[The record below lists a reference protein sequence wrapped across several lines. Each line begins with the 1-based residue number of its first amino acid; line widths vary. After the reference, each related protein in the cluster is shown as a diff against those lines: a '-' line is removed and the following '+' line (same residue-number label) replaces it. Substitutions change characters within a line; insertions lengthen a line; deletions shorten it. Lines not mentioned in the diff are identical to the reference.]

1 MTPRWLGLHLVAVL
15 AIAVCMGA
23 GYWQFVRA
31 QEPDRS
37 EVSSPVQELA
47 EARPLEQVTEPGAYM
62 PESDGNT
69 AVTAEGTY
77 ADTPPLLAPGRSG
90 AGEPGYYVI
99 APLLTAEDTAV
110 VVNRGWIP
118 RADGEDGVPDG
129 LPEPP
134 EGEVSVT
141 GWLQPPQKNDEG
153 YSPIGVPEGH
163 VARIAPSVLVNTWPY
178 RLYEG
183 YVVLG
188 GQEPAD
194 TAAEGAAVGL
204 EPVPP
209 PRPEEKISWNWRNV
223 SYAAQWGVFGL
234 AVLVFWVSL
243 IRRDLEEAAEGS
255 GEDPAGGGPRDG
267 GPDGGAP
274 PPGPEGPAAE
284 GGSPAEGGA
293 PAGGGSSAD
302 GSGAEPAE
310 AAARR

>member
-1 MTPRWLGLHLVAVL
+1 MTPRWIGLHLVAVL

-37 EVSSPVQELA
+37 EVSTPAQELA
-47 EARPLEQVTEPGAYM
+47 EAEPLDRVTEPGAYM

-77 ADTPPLLAPGRSG
+77 ADTPPLLAPGLSAG
-90 AGEPGYYVI
+90 GEPGYYVI

-141 GWLQPPQKNDEG
+141 GWLQPPQKNEEG
-153 YSPIGVPEGH
+153 YSPIDVPEGH

-188 GQEPAD
+188 EQEPAD

-204 EPVPP
+204 EPAPP

-234 AVLVFWVSL
+234 AVVVFWVSL
-243 IRRDLEEAAEGS
+243 MRRELEDAAEGA
-255 GEDPAGGGPRDG
+255 ED
-267 GPDGGAP
+267 GPDGGAGGDAP

-284 GGSPAEGGA
+284 DGSPAEDGT
-293 PAGGGSSAD
+293 PAGGGGTAD
-302 GSGAEPAE
+302 GPGAEPAE